1 MAVSNIGAS
10 TGAVS
15 KATPAKPAH
24 PPAKSSTQ
32 PAPAAS
38 HKKHQ
43 PQVAQQGHRVN
54 KLV

>member
-1 MAVSNIGAS
+1 LKSSPI
-10 TGAVS
+10 
-15 KATPAKPAH
+15 KPA
-24 PPAKSSTQ
+24 PPSPKASTQ

-43 PQVAQQGHRVN
+43 PQVGQQGHRVN

>member
-1 MAVSNIGAS
+1 MAVSSIGAS
-10 TGAVS
+10 AGAVS
-15 KATPAKPAH
+15 KAAPAKPVH

-38 HKKHQ
+38 HKNRQ
-43 PQVAQQGHRVN
+43 PQVGQQGHRVN